1 MASVALAQSSPNF
14 QTGQTLGAAQL
25 NGAFQGKT
33 DYPITNATVPLT
45 GLESLIGI
53 QAGAT
58 VKIPVGAIT
67 FNVTAFGAKC
77 DNVTDD
83 AVALNAALTA
93 AGAHAPSYVTLPF
106 GQTCRYSTLLS
117 VPALVTLQGNGPSPG
132 NGGLAPLVV
141 NLAPGIR
148 LAGNGSSV
156 TNLYIN
162 AAAAGANTSGLTL
175 AMANVQNS
183 QIINVHIDGPC
194 IGASVNGNLALVFN
208 LVVNG
213 ISNQNSCGGWEI
225 GNLTTQANTIATVL
239 NSTVGG
245 LPGSIV
251 NGFGQIIYDAGGL
264 YEAFDDFIFMG
275 IGTYIVP
282 GVNQAVTWPF
292 FGNTVLG
299 DTNGG
304 SAFSIDTTAPTAVV
318 KGGMCVECWVA
329 SQASATSANILINN
343 GGGGTIDGFQFI
355 GLRDFNS
362 ANLGAYINAGK
373 NISFEDSQFCGS
385 KTGQAV
391 ILVSAGIPGFRLLG
405 GHVGGNCSNF
415 TTTPSVG
422 VQLGG
427 AAPDLL
433 IGNDVDFTGVT
444 TAVAGQVQTFAQL
457 PVAPFIGLRSYITD
471 DNAAC
476 TFGTIATGGGAV
488 KCPVIWNG
496 TNWVAG

>member
-1 MASVALAQSSPNF
+1 M
-14 QTGQTLGAAQL
+14 
-25 NGAFQGKT
+25 
-33 DYPITNATVPLT
+33 
-45 GLESLIGI
+45 
-53 QAGAT
+53 
-58 VKIPVGAIT
+58 
-67 FNVTAFGAKC
+67 
-77 DNVTDD
+77 
-83 AVALNAALTA
+83 
-93 AGAHAPSYVTLPF
+93 
-106 GQTCRYSTLLS
+106 
-117 VPALVTLQGNGPSPG
+117 
-132 NGGLAPLVV
+132 
-141 NLAPGIR
+141 
-148 LAGNGSSV
+148 
-156 TNLYIN
+156 
-162 AAAAGANTSGLTL
+162 
-175 AMANVQNS
+175 
-183 QIINVHIDGPC
+183 
-194 IGASVNGNLALVFN
+194 
-208 LVVNG
+208 
-213 ISNQNSCGGWEI
+213 
-225 GNLTTQANTIATVL
+225 
-239 NSTVGG
+239 VGG

-318 KGGMCVECWVA
+318 KGGMCVEGWVA

-405 GHVGGNCSNF
+405 GHVGGTVYF
-415 TTTPSVG
+415 TTMPSVG

-433 IGNDVDFTGVT
+433 IGNAMSILPGSPQQWPDRCKP
-444 TAVAGQVQTFAQL
+444 FAQL
-457 PVAPFIGLRSYITD
+457 PVAVYYP
-471 DNAAC
+471 A
-476 TFGTIATGGGAV
+476 
-488 KCPVIWNG
+488 
-496 TNWVAG
+496 